1 MPMPKEGWP
10 GRAWQKRGRRRRNR
24 SGGLAWDKAKSRRKG
39 WLPGHVATARGLK
52 KNAYKTRAAA
62 ADQIC
67 LSISLH
73 RLSLLLMPVS
83 SPPPLF
89 RFTFRQFAEP
99 VVGLQVAPL
108 PLLQSPPSVIA
119 GERGLASFLNK
130 EHGMAASGIHPGQS
144 LAKRRFI
151 RKRKSKNAS
160 KFLSY

>member
-1 MPMPKEGWP
+1 
-10 GRAWQKRGRRRRNR
+10 
-24 SGGLAWDKAKSRRKG
+24 
-39 WLPGHVATARGLK
+39 
-52 KNAYKTRAAA
+52 
-62 ADQIC
+62 
-67 LSISLH
+67 
-73 RLSLLLMPVS
+73 MPVS

-119 GERGLASFLNK
+119 GERGKDTELQMLAKKAVNVDEVLASFLNK
-130 EHGMAASGIHPGQS
+130 EHVMAASGIHPGQS

>member
-1 MPMPKEGWP
+1 MAMLSPRTRKAGPAEHGKSEGDEETD
-10 GRAWQKRGRRRRNR
+10 Q
-24 SGGLAWDKAKSRRKG
+24 GLAWDKAKSRRKG
-39 WLPGHVATARGLK
+39 RAAGHVATARGLK

-108 PLLQSPPSVIA
+108 PLLRSPPWPVIA
-119 GERGLASFLNK
+119 GERGKDTELQMLVKKASRQHWPHSK
-130 EHGMAASGIHPGQS
+130 EFAVCHG
-144 LAKRRFI
+144 K
-151 RKRKSKNAS
+151 
-160 KFLSY
+160 